1 MQQSTRKKSKDHW
14 QRFFSWKA
22 AMLLFLKRKC
32 PFIASIMGLRKIFCK
47 IMGESIGALSATSLI
62 KLQISIINCRGGGV
76 TMPFSILL
84 LTSASSKTHIT
95 GASSDRVSMKRN
107 ELESDELVLFF
118 DKVDEGPARKAL
130 GMDDKKCCDGI
141 IFY

>member
-1 MQQSTRKKSKDHW
+1 MQQSTGKKSNNLW
-14 QRFFSWKA
+14 PRSFSWKA

-32 PFIASIMGLRKIFCK
+32 PFIASIKGLRKTFFK

-84 LTSASSKTHIT
+84 LTSGSSERHIT
-95 GASSDRVSMKRN
+95 GEDGTRVSWVGK
-107 ELESDELVLFF
+107 LLPGELVLFF
-118 DKVDEGPARKAL
+118 DKVDRGPASLAL
-130 GMDDKKCCDGI
+130 GW
-141 IFY
+141 